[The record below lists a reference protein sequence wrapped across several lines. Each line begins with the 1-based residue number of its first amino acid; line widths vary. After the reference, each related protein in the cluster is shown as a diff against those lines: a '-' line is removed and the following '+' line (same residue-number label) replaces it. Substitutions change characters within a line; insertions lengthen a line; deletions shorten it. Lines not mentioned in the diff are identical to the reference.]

1 MRGWPGSET
10 VTLVA
15 GAMGLVRQSLARGAG
30 APAPTAGGVSS
41 VGLGA
46 PCRCWRGGVTPRAG
60 RGDRR
65 GSTRGSTLLN
75 EACTGPAGRGKNQPH
90 KAGGRGEQ
98 LRQWGGRG
106 QVARPPGSG
115 RGDTGRREQEGCRE
129 NTEAATK
136 QQREG
141 HVPASACQNKST
153 ARGPRL
159 SHMCRAGTR
168 INPQG
173 GDHA

>member
-98 LRQWGGRG
+98 LRQWGGGGRSPGLREAGEETRG
-106 QVARPPGSG
+106 AENRRAAGKTRKRQRSS
-115 RGDTGRREQEGCRE
+115 RGKGTCLR
-129 NTEAATK
+129 
-136 QQREG
+136 
-141 HVPASACQNKST
+141 V
-153 ARGPRL
+153 
-159 SHMCRAGTR
+159 RAR
-168 INPQG
+168 INPQH